1 MAQRTHTVHKQRPDL
16 GCFLL
21 LPEFR
26 LEKNIFTD
34 VARRVPFR
42 LSARTD
48 AFQVFWQQ
56 RRHDDLLPHGLS
68 RSHRQLHGLAKCQSD
83 LQFDHARHRRGYAQQ
98 GYFVWTKGASGY
110 PWDVKT
116 FDKNRIYDRATEL
129 VWMDPTTFKRFNKD
143 LPLSPR
149 CISPNGGSATIR
161 TKQQDSAYSF
171 YSDCTVYRSAD
182 LSYVTTQVSKPVM
195 VDTGGN
201 LGQVKTRT
209 LTYSYSCNSSYSNCL
224 YKEVYSLGYN
234 VGLYDWKYYV
244 SQNRKWQLVQDSI
257 HNDFSLGQS
266 VPMLA
271 CPNMYQ

>member
-1 MAQRTHTVHKQRPDL
+1 MTQAASYFSRSSVLRKI
-16 GCFLL
+16 FLL
-21 LPEFR
+21 ML
-26 LEKNIFTD
+26 LG
-34 VARRVPFR
+34 VC
-42 LSARTD
+42 LS
-48 AFQVFWQQ
+48 
-56 RRHDDLLPHGLS
+56 GS
-68 RSHRQLHGLAKCQSD
+68 LHAQTTFKCSGSNED
-83 LQFDHARHRRGYAQQ
+83 MMTYFLMGYPDRIDNYMASPNVNPIYSSITPDIGPGYPQQ

-116 FDKNRIYDRATEL
+116 FDKNRIYDRSTEL

-171 YSDCTVYRSAD
+171 YSDCTVYQTAD

-195 VDTGGN
+195 ADTGGN

-209 LTYSYSCNSSYSNCL
+209 LTYSYSCNASYSNCL

-244 SQNRKWQLVQDSI
+244 SQNKKWQLVQDSI
-257 HNDFSLGQS
+257 INNFTLGQS
-266 VPMLA
+266 VPMFT
-271 CPNMYQ
+271 CPNTYQ